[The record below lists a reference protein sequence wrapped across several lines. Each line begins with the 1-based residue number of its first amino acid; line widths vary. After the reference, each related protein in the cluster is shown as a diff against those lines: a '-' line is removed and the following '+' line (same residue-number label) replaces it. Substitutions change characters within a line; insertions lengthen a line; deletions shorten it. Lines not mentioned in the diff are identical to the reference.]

1 MKPAKDLLAGLY
13 IARPDGLYIRH
24 TKWQSRREE
33 ASFHAFQM
41 GTVTPN
47 GQCDASAK
55 PNRSVAHCRDLNG
68 WNAPEM
74 QQGAVLHHNRSEP
87 SRQKRKITS
96 VSVSPLIPF
105 NPFELMSSFTAHQPP
120 HPTTLTYRRGYENSS
135 KGQGGSH
142 HRGDP
147 NRQKCRKWHWGT

>member
-1 MKPAKDLLAGLY
+1 MLRERCREQVDETCKGLSDQAPHCKP
-13 IARPDGLYIRH
+13 RQPRLYIRH

-33 ASFHAFQM
+33 ALHHPFQM

-55 PNRSVAHCRDLNG
+55 PNRSIAH
-68 WNAPEM
+68 
-74 QQGAVLHHNRSEP
+74 
-87 SRQKRKITS
+87 SRQIYTAEMHLKCSRGQCCTAINLSPAGRREITS

-120 HPTTLTYRRGYENSS
+120 HPTTLTYRRGYENRA
-135 KGQGGSH
+135 KGRRRSH
-142 HRGDP
+142 
-147 NRQKCRKWHWGT
+147 